1 MLSKNHRLTLIA
13 ILALAVL
20 LRVSVALYL
29 GDTVPAGKDET
40 SYATLAARLVTGHGY
55 SFPTDWYPFAPANTP
70 TAHWSFLYTAFL
82 AGVYLLAGPHPLAA
96 RLVQAVLVGVLLPW
110 LTYRLARRAGDR
122 GQGTGVRRH
131 GSGGRSQETDAQRKP
146 ASPSPEHRNG
156 CGAQETTAPA
166 SFRRG
171 MGPGGEVVPLL
182 AALLTAVYAYFVI
195 YGAMVQTEAF
205 YICALLWSL
214 ERSLALGET
223 LRRAAAQSDMRKGM
237 WNGSLALGL
246 SLGVATLLR
255 QSILPWVM
263 VLFAWLLW
271 QGYRGGNLRR
281 AVVSTVISALVL
293 GLCIL
298 PFTLRNDRVYGDFLL
313 LNSNAGYA
321 MYSAQHPMH
330 GTSFQEYAAAP
341 LPEDL
346 AGQGLNE
353 AQWDKAL
360 MARGIRFVLAEPGR
374 YFMLSLSR
382 VRDYFE
388 FWPTAD
394 SSLLFNIGRVAS
406 FGLFLPFMLYGI
418 YLEVKA
424 KVKAKAEAKARAEA
438 EVEDLSR
445 HEFLP
450 AEATPREAPP
460 ERRACEPDLLKCG
473 SYSWTSPEV
482 GYFSTSA
489 LTLTLTFVLFYSV
502 LHIATW
508 AMSRYRL
515 PVDAVLLIYAAAG
528 IADLAGRLVTR
539 RRHANARA

>member
-1 MLSKNHRLTLIA
+1 MPAKNQRL
-13 ILALAVL
+13 ILLTILLLAVL
-20 LRVSVALYL
+20 LRAGVALYL
-29 GDTVPAGKDET
+29 GDTVPAGKDEQ
-40 SYATLAARLVTGHGY
+40 SYSELAARLATDHGY
-55 SFPTDWYPFAPANTP
+55 SFDRPWYPFGTPAGMP
-70 TAHWSFLYTAFL
+70 TAHWSFLYTAFV
-82 AGVYLLAGPHPLAA
+82 AAVYRIVEPHPLAA
-96 RLVQAVLVGVLLPW
+96 RLLQAVLAGLLLPW
-110 LTYRLARRAGDR
+110 LTYRLTRRML
-122 GQGTGVRRH
+122 
-131 GSGGRSQETDAQRKP
+131 
-146 ASPSPEHRNG
+146 ASPSPEHRNR

-171 MGPGGEVVPLL
+171 RGPGGEVVPLL
-182 AALLTAVYAYFVI
+182 AAFLAAIYAYFVL

-237 WNGSLALGL
+237 WTGSLALGL

-313 LNSNAGYA
+313 LNSNVGYA

-346 AGQGLNE
+346 AGQGFNE

-360 MARGIRFVLAEPGR
+360 MARGIGFVLAEPGR
-374 YFMLSLSR
+374 YLRAVPQPGARLLRVLAHCRFVARSSTSAASLS
-382 VRDYFE
+382 
-388 FWPTAD
+388 
-394 SSLLFNIGRVAS
+394 I
-406 FGLFLPFMLYGI
+406 GLFLPFMLYGI
-418 YLEVKA
+418 WVEVKA
-424 KVKAKAEAKARAEA
+424 KGKA
-438 EVEDLSR
+438 S
-445 HEFLP
+445 
-450 AEATPREAPP
+450 
-460 ERRACEPDLLKCG
+460 
-473 SYSWTSPEV
+473 
-482 GYFSTSA
+482 
-489 LTLTLTFVLFYSV
+489 
-502 LHIATW
+502 
-508 AMSRYRL
+508 
-515 PVDAVLLIYAAAG
+515 
-528 IADLAGRLVTR
+528 
-539 RRHANARA
+539 